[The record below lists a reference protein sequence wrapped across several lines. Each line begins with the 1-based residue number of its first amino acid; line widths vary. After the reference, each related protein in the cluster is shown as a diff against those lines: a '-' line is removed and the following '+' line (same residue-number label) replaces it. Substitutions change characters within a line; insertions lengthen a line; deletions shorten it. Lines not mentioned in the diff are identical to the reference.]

1 MTHSPDPRRWQALTL
16 VCVAFFM
23 TVLDVSIVNVA
34 LPSIKVAL
42 NVAEKDLQWVVTAY
56 AIAFVLEN
64 DNQVHV
70 HFVLGTARISQIWLI
85 LLSVGLGVVLGV
97 LVSQLYR
104 RRRRRRD

>member
-1 MTHSPDPRRWQALTL
+1 VRFLRRPRIDTSEVSDRWQPRLYL
-16 VCVAFFM
+16 R
-23 TVLDVSIVNVA
+23 LI
-34 LPSIKVAL
+34 LLGLLI
-42 NVAEKDLQWVVTAY
+42 AY

-64 DNQVHV
+64 RNQVHV
-70 HFVLGTARISQIWLI
+70 HFVLGTARLSQIWLI